1 MDDDNDK
8 IVEMTDK
15 DEVKMLKAK
24 MDSNGHISL
33 VKYTGMR
40 LSTRPHR
47 NLDWRRLDRSG
58 I

>member
-1 MDDDNDK
+1 MDDDNDE

-15 DEVKMLKAK
+15 DEVEMLKAK
-24 MDSNGHISL
+24 MNPNGHKSL

-47 NLDWRRLDRSG
+47 NLDWR
-58 I
+58 